1 MIEPSRETQTTY
13 DLIATEYAARNA
25 TPDID
30 APGDAAALVA
40 RLPRKAMVADVG
52 CGPGREMIMLRE
64 MGVQVVGFD
73 LSLGQL
79 RVGGTSGVAQA
90 DMRRLPV
97 ADSVVDGVW
106 CRAAL
111 LHVVRADV
119 PDVLGEFAR
128 VIRSGGELCLAV
140 AEGDG
145 EGWEVA
151 RNYASSSRRWFTY
164 HREAE
169 LSALLAHVGF
179 AVHRTRRNHT
189 HRDWLSINAS
199 RA

>member
-1 MIEPSRETQTTY
+1 MIESSTETQATY
-13 DLIATEYAARNA
+13 DLIAAEYAARNA
-25 TPDID
+25 STDAD
-30 APGDAAALVA
+30 APQDAAAMVA
-40 RLPRKAMVADVG
+40 RLPRRAIVADVG
-52 CGPGREMIMLRE
+52 CGPGREMSMLRE

-79 RVGGTSGVAQA
+79 RVGAASSVAQA
-90 DMRRLPV
+90 DMRRLPL
-97 ADSVVDGVW
+97 ADAVVDGVW

-111 LHVVRADV
+111 LHIPRTDV
-119 PDVLGEFAR
+119 PAVLGEFAR
-128 VIRSGGELCLAV
+128 VIRSGGELCLSV

-151 RNYASSSRRWFTY
+151 WHYASSSSRWFTY
-164 HREAE
+164 HRETE

-179 AVHRTRRNHT
+179 SVHRTQRNHT

-199 RA
+199 RT